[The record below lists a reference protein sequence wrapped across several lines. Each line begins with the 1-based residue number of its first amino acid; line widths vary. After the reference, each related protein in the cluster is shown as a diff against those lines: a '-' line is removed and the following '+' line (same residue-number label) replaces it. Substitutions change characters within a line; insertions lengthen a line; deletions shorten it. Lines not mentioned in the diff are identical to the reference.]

1 MRLLSI
7 LGGNSFVM
15 FNKELAHEVSVNGA
29 IIFGQLCSSYESFK
43 SKDMLTVRDGKE
55 FFYLTSEVIEE
66 ETALS
71 YRQQV
76 KAIKDL
82 EEAGYIETVIMGS
95 PAKKY
100 FHITEKIIKQLISK
114 DEISSDKS
122 ASLKET
128 NEQDIKGIE
137 PSHENFSFD
146 KSDELA
152 FTKEQSKPEQKV
164 QAYKNNNEKKL
175 NKNIKNNFVN
185 KQQGNKE
192 EIVNK
197 LITEYRLKG
206 LSKEL
211 CLRVLDEVNTN
222 SDIYNFGGYFRTC
235 LENALYRHN
244 VKYRKIDPAAKI
256 KERLKNSN
264 ILFYNWLE
272 DDTEEL
278 PY

>member
-29 IIFGQLCSSYESFK
+29 IIFGQLCSSCESFK
-43 SKDMLTVRDGKE
+43 SKDMLTVRDEKE

-100 FHITEKIIKQLISK
+100 FYITEKIIQQLFSK
-114 DEISSDKS
+114 DENSSDKS
-122 ASLKET
+122 ANLKET
-128 NEQDIKGIE
+128 NEQYTIGIE

-152 FTKEQSKPEQKV
+152 LTKVQSKHEQKV
-164 QAYKNNNEKKL
+164 QAYKNNNEKEL

-192 EIVNK
+192 EIINK

-211 CLRVLDEVNTN
+211 CLRVLDEVNLN
-222 SDIYNFGGYFRTC
+222 PDVYNFGGYFRTC
-235 LENALYRHN
+235 LENALYRHK
-244 VKYRKIDPAAKI
+244 VKHRKIDPAAKI

-272 DDTEEL
+272 NDTEEL